1 MTSLLYPLLMLL
13 TYAQPPTS
21 FKFDFGPGAAAPG
34 YIAVTPSM
42 IYNTQTGYGWETNST
57 VTGVNRGGK
66 DQLRNDFVES
76 TAPFSF
82 SVDIPEGNYNVKVIL
97 GDAEG
102 VSSTVIRGEC
112 RRWMAGKVDTKRG
125 EFFVVNFTIHVKDT
139 LIRNDKNEV
148 IDRVRIKERERS
160 YLHWDNRLTLEFNG
174 AHPKVCGVEITP
186 NTTATTLFLAGNS
199 TVVDQDREPWA
210 SWGQIIPRYFQPDK
224 IVIAN
229 YAESGEALNSFISA
243 KRLQKVLSKM
253 KSGDYLFIE
262 FGHNDMKQK
271 DGGAFTT
278 YKKNL
283 LFFISE
289 ARKKGGI
296 PVLVTSMHR
305 RSFDSTGHIINTL
318 LDYPAAVRETAK
330 EEKVALIDL
339 NAMSKTLYEAW
350 GVENSL
356 KAFVHYPANSFPNQP
371 EALKDNT
378 HFSTYG
384 ASQIANCILKGIQD
398 AKLPI
403 AKYIVSDFLPFDPA
417 QPTPFEKWYWPL
429 STANASV
436 KPDGN

>member
-1 MTSLLYPLLMLL
+1 MIPRF
-13 TYAQPPTS
+13 
-21 FKFDFGPGAAAPG
+21 FKP
-34 YIAVTPSM
+34 
-42 IYNTQTGYGWETNST
+42 
-57 VTGVNRGGK
+57 
-66 DQLRNDFVES
+66 
-76 TAPFSF
+76 
-82 SVDIPEGNYNVKVIL
+82 
-97 GDAEG
+97 
-102 VSSTVIRGEC
+102 
-112 RRWMAGKVDTKRG
+112 GKV
-125 EFFVVNFTIHVKDT
+125 
-139 LIRNDKNEV
+139 
-148 IDRVRIKERERS
+148 
-160 YLHWDNRLTLEFNG
+160 
-174 AHPKVCGVEITP
+174 
-186 NTTATTLFLAGNS
+186 
-199 TVVDQDREPWA
+199 
-210 SWGQIIPRYFQPDK
+210 
-224 IVIAN
+224 VIAN

-253 KSGDYLFIE
+253 KKGDYLFIE

-283 LFFISE
+283 QFFISE

-318 LDYPAAVRETAK
+318 LDYPAAVRATAK
-330 EEKVALIDL
+330 EEKVALIEL

-356 KAFVHYPANSFPNQP
+356 KAFVHYPANTFPNQP

-384 ASQIANCILKGIQD
+384 ASQIAKCILKGIQD
-398 AKLPI
+398 AKLDL
-403 AKYIVSDFLPFDPA
+403 AKYIVSDFKPYDPA
-417 QPTPFEKWYWPL
+417 QPDLFEKWYWPL